1 MTTGFSCPSFFQ
13 ALKYLTF
20 STFPPRSNSV
30 PEISPKKSE
39 QNKSDLLSSLIHF
52 QAKPELFVAKIFTN
66 SGLSIYKR
74 LLLVEHLLDEDF
86 FNHTFL
92 TLPRDTIDKIVPYEL
107 QNVRAYF
114 YYLTLKSRIRSHK
127 TTHSLDTL
135 TDKKLYSYSF
145 EKIMAELLNNVRFG
159 GLLLVFFSYC
169 RVNASTELSI
179 LIFQKRIDLFEDL
192 YEESVCLLLFV
203 LVNLEDNITD
213 FSCREILENIKAIKS
228 LSDKYTFEIKTEKP
242 GIQFQDNTKKITKEF
257 LNPLICYFQTLLFV
271 KNKTTSLQLAEL
283 NEIGFFVESQKNKFK
298 QNKSAFFE
306 DLSLS
311 LKRKIVQAIC
321 VLQKDKNQLIRSRK
335 GVIKQYF
342 PLLFWTKDKSITS
355 PNADIRQSVQS
366 IYFKED
372 KVNSSFKLN
381 FNGKPGVSQSNVQKN
396 SKLEDA
402 TENTVA
408 NELIK
413 RPDFKALKESTRKQ
427 KNLIRVARISEK

>member
-1 MTTGFSCPSFFQ
+1 MSTGFSCPSFFQ
-13 ALKYLTF
+13 VLKSLTS
-20 STFPPRSNSV
+20 STSSPHSNSV
-30 PEISPKKSE
+30 PEINPNKYE
-39 QNKSDLLSSLIHF
+39 PNKSDLLSSLIHL
-52 QAKPELFVAKIFTN
+52 QEKPKLFVTKIFTN

-74 LLLVEHLLDEDF
+74 LLLLEHLLDEDY

-159 GLLLVFFSYC
+159 GLLLVFLSYC
-169 RVNASTELSI
+169 RVNTSTELSI

-228 LSDKYTFEIKTEKP
+228 LSEKYTFEIKTEKP

-257 LNPLICYFQTLLFV
+257 LNPLICYLQTVLFA
-271 KNKTTSLQLAEL
+271 KNKASSLQLAEL
-283 NEIGFFVESQKNKFK
+283 NEIDSFVESQKNKSK

-306 DLSLS
+306 DLSSS
-311 LKRKIVQAIC
+311 LKRKIVKAFC
-321 VLQKDKNQLIRSRK
+321 VLQKNKNQLIRSRK
-335 GVIKQYF
+335 GGIKQSIPSF
-342 PLLFWTKDKSITS
+342 FWIEDKSIPS
-355 PNADIRQSVQS
+355 PKADIRQSIQS
-366 IYFKED
+366 IYFSED
-372 KVNSSFKLN
+372 KANSSFKLD
-381 FNGKPGVSQSNVQKN
+381 FNGKPGVSPSNIQKN
-396 SKLEDA
+396 NKLDDA
-402 TENTVA
+402 TEDTIE
-408 NELIK
+408 NELVK
-413 RPDFKALKESTRKQ
+413 HLDFNALKESTRKHNNSY
-427 KNLIRVARISEK
+427 KSCTHI